1 MSDPRLAKLADA
13 LINFALG
20 IKAGEELMIASPVGA
35 EPLLYEV
42 VRAALKAGAHITT
55 RLGIEDLRELELRES
70 SEAQLTHISEI
81 AKFEIDHIDAY
92 LSIRA
97 PRNTRNLSGID
108 PKRMSLANAGYHY
121 MLERITERTA
131 KGELRWCVTQ
141 YPTHAAAQDA
151 GMSLHDY
158 EEFIFNGCLLDQA
171 DPVAA
176 WKAQQAEQQRIID
189 YLSKHDSIHVVAPG
203 TDLTYRVGGRI
214 WVNADGHFNFP
225 DGEVFTGPIEDSV
238 QGTISFTYPL
248 NHMGNEVDGI
258 QLTFKDGKAVE
269 AKARNGAAFLNTMLD
284 MDEGARYVGEVA
296 FGTNYGV
303 KQFTKNTLF
312 DEKIGGTMHMAL
324 GNSYPETG
332 GVNKS
337 GLHWDMVCDLREGKV
352 YADGELFYEAGH
364 FVI

>member
-1 MSDPRLAKLADA
+1 MADPRIAKLADA
-13 LINFALG
+13 LINFALA
-20 IKAGEELMIASPVGA
+20 IKPGEELMIVSPVAA
-35 EPLLYEV
+35 EPLLYELL
-42 VRAALKAGAHITT
+42 RAALHAGAHVTT
-55 RLGIEDLRELELRES
+55 RIGIEELRELELREA

-81 AKFEIDHIDAY
+81 AKFEIEHIDAF

-97 PRNTRNLSGID
+97 PRNTRNLSKID
-108 PKRMSLANAGYHY
+108 PQRMALANAGYRH
-121 MLERITERTA
+121 MLDRISERTE
-131 KGELRWCVTQ
+131 KGEMRWCVTQ
-141 YPTHAAAQDA
+141 YPTHASAQDA
-151 GMSLHDY
+151 GMSIRDY
-158 EEFIFNGCLLDQA
+158 EDFIFNGCLLDQP

-176 WKAQQAEQQRIID
+176 WKKLQADQQHIID
-189 YLSKHDSIHVVAPG
+189 YLTKHDSIHIVAPG
-203 TDLTYRVGGRI
+203 TDLTYRVGGRKWI
-214 WVNADGHFNFP
+214 NADGHFNFP

-238 QGTISFTYPL
+238 NGTVSFTYPL

-269 AKARNGAAFLNTMLD
+269 TKAQHGNDFLNTMLD
-284 MDEGARYVGEVA
+284 MDAGARFVGEVA

-352 YADGELFYEAGH
+352 YADGELCYDAGR
-364 FVI
+364 FII